1 MKHIYTSVDI
11 GSDSIKVVACELF
24 NNKLNLLAASSF
36 KSEGVKKGLIT
47 DVELASESLRQAF
60 SEVEQ
65 MLGIK
70 IKKVL
75 ASIPSYFA
83 EFNVVKGKVNITNED
98 NIILGDDIT
107 NVLQKAVDSKLE
119 PTKEMVTI
127 LPIDFTVDNEEGI
140 RDPKGMQGST
150 LSVRGLL
157 VTTPRKNIYSVIS
170 LISNLGV
177 EVVDISINSIG
188 DVNAFTNKEIETK
201 IGAIINIGSETTT
214 VSLYNKGILVR
225 NSILQ
230 MGGKNIDADLSYIY
244 KIDHLV
250 AKKLKEKFALAH
262 KMYAQVNDTIEIV
275 NNIGDKIKINQYEAS
290 EIAMLRLEDLLTHAK
305 KEINILTNRQIDY
318 IIITGGTSNMTHF
331 NYVAENIFGKGV
343 IIGNI
348 KLIGIR
354 NNKYVSALGNVAYFI
369 SKLKLKGK
377 DYSMFSKTDVEELSS
392 TRKNL
397 INVSNESMIGKV
409 FGFFFNE

>member
-1 MKHIYTSVDI
+1 
-11 GSDSIKVVACELF
+11 
-24 NNKLNLLAASSF
+24 
-36 KSEGVKKGLIT
+36 
-47 DVELASESLRQAF
+47 
-60 SEVEQ
+60 

-70 IKKVL
+70 IKKVI

-83 EFNVVKGKVNITNED
+83 EFNVVKSRILIDNPEKIIT
-98 NIILGDDIT
+98 GDDIV
-107 NVLQKAVDSKLE
+107 NLLQKAIETKNE
-119 PTKEMVTI
+119 PMKEMVTI
-127 LPIDFTVDNEEGI
+127 LPIDFTLDGKSGI
-140 RDPKGMQGST
+140 KDPKGLVGEN
-150 LSVRGLL
+150 LEVRAIL
-157 VTTPRKNIYSVIS
+157 VTTPRKNIYSVVS
-170 LISNLGV
+170 LISNVGV

-188 DVNAFTNKEIETK
+188 DVNAFSNEEIENSVGAIVN
-201 IGAIINIGSETTT
+201 IGAETTT

-230 MGGKNIDADLSYIY
+230 MGGKNIDNDISYIY
-244 KIDHLV
+244 RIDRQV

-262 KMYAQVNDTIEIV
+262 KMYAQAIDTVDLV
-275 NNIGDKIKINQYEAS
+275 NNVGDNIKINQYEIS
-290 EIAMLRLEDLLTHAK
+290 EIAMLRIEEILTLAK
-305 KEINILTNRQIDY
+305 KEINLLTNRQIDY

-354 NNKYVSALGNVAYFI
+354 NNKYASALGNIAYFI

-377 DYSMFSKTDVEELSS
+377 DYSMFTKSDVEDIS
-392 TRKNL
+392 TARRN
-397 INVSNESMIGKV
+397 IDMSNESMIGRV

>member
-11 GSDSIKVVACELF
+11 GSDSIKIVTCELF
-24 NNKLNLLAASSF
+24 KNKLNLLAASSVRT
-36 KSEGVKKGLIT
+36 EGVKKGLIT
-47 DVELASESLRQAF
+47 DVELASESLKQAITK
-60 SEVEQ
+60 VEQ

-70 IKKVL
+70 IKKVI

-83 EFNVVKGKVNITNED
+83 EFNVVKSRILIDNPEKIIT
-98 NIILGDDIT
+98 GDDIV
-107 NVLQKAVDSKLE
+107 NLLQKAIETKNE
-119 PTKEMVTI
+119 PMKEMVTI
-127 LPIDFTVDNEEGI
+127 LPIDFTLDGKSGI
-140 RDPKGMQGST
+140 KDPKGLVGEN
-150 LSVRGLL
+150 LEVRAIL
-157 VTTPRKNIYSVIS
+157 VTTPRKNIYSVVS
-170 LISNLGV
+170 LISNVGV

-188 DVNAFTNKEIETK
+188 DVNAFSNEEIENSVGAIVN
-201 IGAIINIGSETTT
+201 IGAETTT

-230 MGGKNIDADLSYIY
+230 MGGKNIDNDISYIY
-244 KIDHLV
+244 RIDRQV

-262 KMYAQVNDTIEIV
+262 KMYAQAIDTVDLV
-275 NNIGDKIKINQYEAS
+275 NNVGDNIKINQYEIS
-290 EIAMLRLEDLLTHAK
+290 EIAMLRIEEILTLAK
-305 KEINILTNRQIDY
+305 KEINLLTNRQIDY

-354 NNKYVSALGNVAYFI
+354 NNKYASALGNIAYFI

-377 DYSMFSKTDVEELSS
+377 DYSMFTKSDVEDIS
-392 TRKNL
+392 TARRN
-397 INVSNESMIGKV
+397 IDMSNESMIGRV